1 MAFKL
6 SGFPTHQTKATVGGV
21 TPFKHGSV
29 GPPDHD
35 PDYTWTTHY
44 DLVHGIPNTGEEPDQ
59 TWYEWEQEV
68 SESSPTSWATGDPG
82 WMFSFGWSADAAN
95 QGSGIGGTGFSVPG
109 IYPNKAK
116 IEEWVDK
123 GTKKASEFFAG
134 TGGGIN
140 IANLGGTGDFKWPW
154 E

>member
-21 TPFKHGSV
+21 TPFKHGTV
-29 GPPDHD
+29 GEPDHWDIADWTEHYNTEHGGEGNESEEEQPNWWEND
-35 PDYTWTTHY
+35 PTAND
-44 DLVHGIPNTGEEPDQ
+44 
-59 TWYEWEQEV
+59 
-68 SESSPTSWATGDPG
+68 PTNWATGDPG

-116 IEEWVDK
+116 IQEWVDK
-123 GTKKASEFFAG
+123 GTSKVSEFFAG
-134 TGGGIN
+134 QGGGQN
-140 IANLGGTGDFKWPW
+140 IVNLGGTGDFKWPW